1 MQALRDEL
9 RANLEYY
16 DGELRRE
23 TDSLDIW
30 RAAYR
35 YLDVPALNSRPD
47 IASFIGHVSADE
59 HPGLHRKLQ
68 TILDLHDWRS
78 RTAAMLQ
85 IAEAAEAPSIRLL
98 APVADLA
105 LPSALALRA
114 RGIPAD
120 VADAVIEQ
128 TLRHLCRFECDRL
141 NRAIR
146 HAAALNWVFLAV

>member
-1 MQALRDEL
+1 MQALRNVDIRMQALRDEL

-68 TILDLHDWRS
+68 
-78 RTAAMLQ
+78 
-85 IAEAAEAPSIRLL
+85 IRLL

-146 HAAALNWVFLAV
+146 HAAALNWIFLPV